1 MSSRKVSLADLAD
14 RSAPPTAPAAPA
26 PKPVLEE
33 TASKQPSASTHPV
46 ESWPSPAAGARSNDR
61 ATSPIVGE
69 WRRYDQ
75 YERKEARLREDQYN
89 SLSEASRRL
98 NKARNGHGERITENT
113 LIRVAI
119 DLLLANEVQLTG
131 TSEAQIR
138 ASLGLLTS
146 ALTDSGTSRL
156 SNSQTAPH
164 VPRP

>member
-1 MSSRKVSLADLAD
+1 VSSRKVSLADLAD
-14 RSAPPTAPAAPA
+14 RSAPPTAPTT
-26 PKPVLEE
+26 KPVSEVMA
-33 TASKQPSASTHPV
+33 TKQQSASTQPV
-46 ESWPSPAAGARSNDR
+46 KSWPQPAPGARTSDR
-61 ATSPIVGE
+61 ATSPPVGE

-119 DLLLANEVQLTG
+119 DLLLANEDQLTG

-138 ASLGLLTS
+138 ESLGL
-146 ALTDSGTSRL
+146 
-156 SNSQTAPH
+156 
-164 VPRP
+164 